1 MKALVITLSFGSGHV
16 RAARAVAD
24 ELSHQA
30 PDSHVVLIDA
40 LAECRSFFRACYEW
54 PYWLMLRYA
63 PSLWDRLSTARVS
76 QKHES
81 TAPTWAFRLGC
92 PKVFSTIR
100 SFDPDVIVAVEVAAG
115 EMAAIARRLRLT
127 QAPILSVIT
136 DYESEPIWVQPEVDA
151 FTAPDESVR
160 AELISWGAPANRIS
174 ICGIPIDR
182 GFDTSHDLKA
192 VRLRYGINN
201 NAPVVLLMGGGMGPT
216 RMHQV
221 AEQLCESNAPMQI
234 VAIAGKDR
242 RAQRRLER
250 ATAKPP
256 VSLRV
261 VGWTDEVA
269 ALMQVA
275 TLLVTKPGGLTIS
288 EAALSSLPVVFFDPI
303 PGAEFVNA
311 KRMVD
316 AGAALIAQGPVETA
330 RVVVSLLQNEESTAA
345 MAMRSNKMARPIARK
360 EIARLALDLLA
371 PIEED
376 RRRMTA

>member
-1 MKALVITLSFGSGHV
+1 MRALVLTLSFGSGHL
-16 RAARAVAD
+16 RAAQAIAD
-24 ELSHQA
+24 ELNHQA
-30 PDSHVVLIDA
+30 PNSHVVLI
-40 LAECRSFFRACYEW
+40 
-54 PYWLMLRYA
+54 
-63 PSLWDRLSTARVS
+63 
-76 QKHES
+76 
-81 TAPTWAFRLGC
+81 
-92 PKVFSTIR
+92 
-100 SFDPDVIVAVEVAAG
+100 
-115 EMAAIARRLRLT
+115 
-127 QAPILSVIT
+127 
-136 DYESEPIWVQPEVDA
+136 DA

-174 ICGIPIDR
+174 NCGIPIDSA
-182 GFDTSHDLKA
+182 FDTSHDPKA

-269 ALMQVA
+269 ALMQLA

-316 AGAALIAQGPVETA
+316 ARAALIAHV
-330 RVVVSLLQNEESTAA
+330 
-345 MAMRSNKMARPIARK
+345 
-360 EIARLALDLLA
+360 
-371 PIEED
+371 
-376 RRRMTA
+376 